1 MELGCAVLRYLR
13 TKYYWSTNNIPWT
26 SSELSMELI
35 KGQGTEHLQN
45 VVDCGLCITVSC
57 NFDQSLDIFMSS
69 TFALMLCAY
78 LSLRQENGISS
89 DRGSGPTLFISHV
102 SHHLPT
108 SPPFNTKL
116 KVRWNFDVKLGRTSG
131 HEFIM
136 KFKKGHGFLHKV
148 CRCPTVTSDE
158 N

>member
-1 MELGCAVLRYLR
+1 MHPRYFIINMSCTLHCCCCLMALSPPREHSNISHPVGLSSDGAWMCRAQISADKILLKHQQYPLDQLRAQHGINQR
-13 TKYYWSTNNIPWT
+13 AGNRAFA
-26 SSELSMELI
+26 EC
-35 KGQGTEHLQN
+35 
-45 VVDCGLCITVSC
+45 CGLCITVSC
-57 NFDQSLDIFMSS
+57 NFDQSLDVFMSS

-116 KVRWNFDVKLGRTSG
+116 KVR
-131 HEFIM
+131 
-136 KFKKGHGFLHKV
+136 
-148 CRCPTVTSDE
+148 
-158 N
+158 